1 MACDH
6 HYLAYNVCDGFQ
18 QPEDAAEYFFLA
30 APPDSRIWRGCR
42 RDEFSAPML
51 LTSLVQKFQVIEVTV
66 CAALE
71 MVQDQAGIVIFFD
84 MSPDEPWVS
93 PTSFEGR
100 RRRRSNTEREHTGR
114 WAKAALQQTED
125 DLLGLATVVAHPSCG
140 ADQSISTVPVNLSDQ
155 FGFASHASTLRIKLE
170 RVNDALWVWYRV
182 PEAFPG
188 EFRTL
193 EEISLQWRRVREV
206 AGFFTG
212 VSAKSR
218 IMVGCYASRPLEMG
232 EDDSKDFVAEFEDL
246 RILEAP

>member
-1 MACDH
+1 MANDN
-6 HYLAYNVCDGFQ
+6 HYLAYNVRDGFE
-18 QPEDAAEYFFLA
+18 QPEDAEEYFCLA
-30 APPDSRIWRGCR
+30 APPDSRIWRGSR

-66 CAALE
+66 SVPLE
-71 MVQDQAGIVIFFD
+71 VVQDQAGIAIFFD
-84 MSPDEPWVS
+84 MSPDEPWIS

-125 DLLGLATVVAHPSCG
+125 DLLGLATVIAHPSCG
-140 ADQSISTVPVNLSDQ
+140 ADQSISTVPVDVSDHY
-155 FGFASHASTLRIKLE
+155 GFQSHMSTLRIKLE

-182 PEAFPG
+182 PEAFSG
-188 EFRTL
+188 EFRTP

-212 VSAKSR
+212 ASAKSR

-232 EDDSKDFVAEFEDL
+232 EDDSKDLIAEFEDL